1 MKTIAMI
8 AWCAAFAAAATAL
21 AQPPS
26 TGPGVLDRIRQEGTV
41 RIGYRS
47 NAAPFSRAGTDG
59 RPQGYSIDLCHAIV
73 EDLSAALGGRSLR
86 IEYVL
91 VTPEDRLDQVTRGR
105 VDLECGA
112 TTNTEERRKRVGF
125 SPPIFVAGTR
135 LLVKRGNP
143 LHSMRDMA
151 GRTIVTVT
159 GTTNARA
166 MVALGSGQVRNLRVT
181 TARSYEQ
188 ALAVLDL
195 GEADALAA
203 DDILIMGFL
212 AERGLRDSYIM
223 VGDPLTQ
230 DIYGIAFAPDPRLSD
245 VVKVTFARLAASGEL
260 RPLYDKWFS
269 RLGLPMGAYLE
280 SLFRGLGMPAR

>member
-1 MKTIAMI
+1 
-8 AWCAAFAAAATAL
+8 
-21 AQPPS
+21 
-26 TGPGVLDRIRQEGTV
+26 VLERIKQQGTV
-41 RIGYRS
+41 RIGYRA

-86 IEYVL
+86 IEYRL
-91 VTPEDRLDQVTRGR
+91 VTPEDRLDQVTGER

-112 TTNTEERRKRVGF
+112 TTNTEERRKRVAF

-143 LHSMRDMA
+143 LHSMRDMV

-166 MVALGSGQVRNLRVT
+166 MLELGSGRAQNLRLT

-188 ALAVLDL
+188 ALAQLDL

-212 AERGLRDSYIM
+212 EGRGLRDNYIM

-230 DIYGIAFAPDPRLSD
+230 DIYGVTFARDPALAD
-245 VVKVTFARLAASGEL
+245 AVNVTFARLAASREL
-260 RPLYDKWFS
+260 RSLYDKWFLP
-269 RLGLPMGAYLE
+269 LGLPMGAYLE
-280 SLFRGLGMPAR
+280 SLFQGLRAPVR